1 MLGFFLDENPNA
13 HGIIAVD
20 KTEDGYSIFTFGSDS
35 LLNKT
40 FRSPYY
46 YFMNLD
52 IVSDAVN
59 KVGTAD
65 VSMPTYTTSHNFYAY
80 GADAA
85 LALGRAST
93 ITTFDKN
100 KPYDRPI
107 VTIIDNWNHDKI
119 LAELVHYPRI
129 YEAAYILQ
137 QSGFRR
143 TFAFKTT
150 YEVSTD

>member
-1 MLGFFLDENPNA
+1 MKFNFKKLT
-13 HGIIAVD
+13 IAVIILIII
-20 KTEDGYSIFTFGSDS
+20 TFTALKITKRLLYHPYNVSKFG
-35 LLNKT
+35 
-40 FRSPYY
+40 
-46 YFMNLD
+46 
-52 IVSDAVN
+52 
-59 KVGTAD
+59 
-65 VSMPTYTTSHNFYAY
+65 
-80 GADAA
+80 
-85 LALGRAST
+85 
-93 ITTFDKN
+93 TFDKN